1 MPSQVLWENG
11 TPFLLG
17 DHAGSYSPDTN
28 NVLVPASPS
37 PTTVQM
43 GPGTLAND
51 SYWQSDKF
59 DFGASRALSYLV
71 VACIPF
77 AATPTAGQTVRFR
90 FAPSMQP
97 SSTADAVGNP
107 GGVSG
112 SDGAY
117 TGYNANP
124 EEAFKQL
131 DWIGE
136 FPASDDIATTYDQI
150 AVIGVYE
157 AIARYGTLVIHNN
170 TGAAFN
176 DDIQFAVAFVP
187 IIAEG
192 Q

>member
-11 TPFLLG
+11 TPILLG
-17 DHAGSYSPDTN
+17 DHASSYSPDTN

-43 GPGTLAND
+43 GPGALAND
-51 SYWQSDKF
+51 SYWQSDKI
-59 DFGASRALSYLV
+59 DFGASRGLPWLV
-71 VACIPF
+71 LACIPF

-90 FAPSMQP
+90 MAPSMQ
-97 SSTADAVGNP
+97 SSAAVGNP

-112 SDGAY
+112 SDGSY
-117 TGYNANP
+117 TGYNSNP
-124 EEAFKQL
+124 EEGFKQL

-136 FPASDDIATTYDQI
+136 FKATDDIATTYDQI
-150 AVIGVYE
+150 CVIGTYE
-157 AIARYGTLVIHNN
+157 ALARYGSLVIHND

-176 DDIQFAVAFVP
+176 DDIQFAVALIP
-187 IIAEG
+187 AIAEG